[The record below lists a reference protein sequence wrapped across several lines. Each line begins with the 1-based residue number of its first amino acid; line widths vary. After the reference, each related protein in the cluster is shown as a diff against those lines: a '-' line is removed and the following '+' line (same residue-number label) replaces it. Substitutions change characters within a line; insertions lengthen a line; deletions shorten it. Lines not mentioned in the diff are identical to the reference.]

1 MSELPIGIFDS
12 GIGGLTIQKKINN
25 FLPNENLIYFSDNF
39 NSPYGNKSG
48 KELDKICFNNCEF
61 LINKKCKLIIVAC
74 NTATTNCIKK
84 LRLKFKIPFIG
95 VEPAIKPAAKKTKSG
110 KIGILA
116 TENTLRSKQFNSIS
130 EIHTKDV
137 IVVEE
142 NAKGLVELIER
153 GVFNGKDLRLI
164 LIKHLNRMIEIGIDQ
179 LVLGCT
185 HFPLIIDEIKKIIP
199 PKISILESSD
209 AVAKQ
214 TKRVL
219 KENNLIKNEGI
230 GNTTFYCNGP
240 TTSLNKILNYNFE
253 IIQIKNEQIHYKV

>member
-1 MSELPIGIFDS
+1 MSEFPIGIFDS

-25 FLPNENLIYFSDNF
+25 FLPNENLVYYSDSF

-48 KELDKICFNNCEF
+48 QELDEICFKNCEF
-61 LINKKCKLIIVAC
+61 LVNKKCKLIVVAC

-84 LRLKFKIPFIG
+84 LRSKFNVPFVG

-110 KIGILA
+110 KIGVLA
-116 TENTLRSKQFNSIS
+116 TEGTLRSKQFNNIS
-130 EIHTKDV
+130 EIHTKNVKV
-137 IVVEE
+137 IEE

-153 GVFNGKDLRLI
+153 GIFKGQDLRLI
-164 LIKHLNRMIEIGIDQ
+164 LIKHLNRMIEMGIDQ

-240 TTSLNKILNYNFE
+240 IKSLNKILNYNFE
-253 IIQIKNEQIHYKV
+253 IIRIKI

>member
-1 MSELPIGIFDS
+1 MSEFPIGIFDS

-25 FLPNENLIYFSDNF
+25 FLPNENLVYYSDSF

-48 KELDKICFNNCEF
+48 QELDEICFKNCEF
-61 LINKKCKLIIVAC
+61 LVNKKCKLIVVAC

-84 LRLKFKIPFIG
+84 LRSKFNVPFVG

-110 KIGILA
+110 KIGVLA
-116 TENTLRSKQFNSIS
+116 TEGTLRSKQFNNIS
-130 EIHTKDV
+130 EIHTKNVKV
-137 IVVEE
+137 IEE

-153 GVFNGKDLRLI
+153 GIFKGQDLRLI

-253 IIQIKNEQIHYKV
+253 IIRIKI

>member
-1 MSELPIGIFDS
+1 MSEFPIGIFDS

-25 FLPNENLIYFSDNF
+25 FLPNENLVYYSDNF

-48 KELDKICFNNCEF
+48 KQLDEICFKNCEF
-61 LINKKCKLIIVAC
+61 LINKKCKLIVVAC

-84 LRLKFKIPFIG
+84 LRSKFNVPFVG

-110 KIGILA
+110 KIGVLA
-116 TENTLRSKQFNSIS
+116 TEGTLRSKQFNNIS
-130 EIHTKDV
+130 EIHTKNVKV
-137 IVVEE
+137 IEE

-153 GVFNGKDLRLI
+153 GIFKGQDLRLI
-164 LIKHLNRMIEIGIDQ
+164 LIKHLNRMIEMGIDQ

-240 TTSLNKILNYNFE
+240 IKSLNKILNYNFE
-253 IIQIKNEQIHYKV
+253 IIRIKI

>member
-1 MSELPIGIFDS
+1 MSEFPIGIFDS

-25 FLPNENLIYFSDNF
+25 FLPNENLVYYSDSF

-48 KELDKICFNNCEF
+48 QELDEICFNNCEF
-61 LINKKCKLIIVAC
+61 LINKKCKLIVVAC

-84 LRLKFKIPFIG
+84 LRSKFNIPFVG
-95 VEPAIKPAAKKTKSG
+95 VEPAIKPAAKRTKSG
-110 KIGILA
+110 KIGVLA
-116 TENTLRSKQFNSIS
+116 TEGTLRSKQFNNIS
-130 EIHTKDV
+130 EIHTKNVKV
-137 IVVEE
+137 IEE

-153 GVFNGKDLRLI
+153 GIFKGQDLRLI
-164 LIKHLNRMIEIGIDQ
+164 LIKHLNRMIEMGIDQ

-253 IIQIKNEQIHYKV
+253 IIRIKI

>member
-1 MSELPIGIFDS
+1 MSEFPIGIFDS
-12 GIGGLTIQKKINN
+12 GIGGLTIQKKINT
-25 FLPNENLIYFSDNF
+25 FLPNENLVYYSDNF

-48 KELDKICFNNCEF
+48 QELDEICINNCEF
-61 LINKKCKLIIVAC
+61 LINKKCKLIVVAC

-84 LRLKFKIPFIG
+84 LRSKFNIPFVG

-110 KIGILA
+110 KIGVLA
-116 TENTLRSKQFNSIS
+116 TEGTLRSKQFNNIS
-130 EIHTKDV
+130 EIHTKNVKV
-137 IVVEE
+137 IEE

-153 GVFNGKDLRLI
+153 GIFKGQDLRLI
-164 LIKHLNRMIEIGIDQ
+164 LIKHLSRMIEIGIDQ

-253 IIQIKNEQIHYKV
+253 IIRIKI

>member
-1 MSELPIGIFDS
+1 
-12 GIGGLTIQKKINN
+12 
-25 FLPNENLIYFSDNF
+25 
-39 NSPYGNKSG
+39 
-48 KELDKICFNNCEF
+48 
-61 LINKKCKLIIVAC
+61 
-74 NTATTNCIKK
+74 
-84 LRLKFKIPFIG
+84 
-95 VEPAIKPAAKKTKSG
+95 
-110 KIGILA
+110 
-116 TENTLRSKQFNSIS
+116 
-130 EIHTKDV
+130 
-137 IVVEE
+137 
-142 NAKGLVELIER
+142 
-153 GVFNGKDLRLI
+153 
-164 LIKHLNRMIEIGIDQ
+164 MIEIWIDQ

-253 IIQIKNEQIHYKV
+253 IIRIKIWMSTL

>member
-1 MSELPIGIFDS
+1 MSEFPIGIFDS

-25 FLPNENLIYFSDNF
+25 FLPNENLVYYSDSF

-48 KELDKICFNNCEF
+48 QELDEICFKNCEF
-61 LINKKCKLIIVAC
+61 LVNKKCKLIVVAC

-84 LRLKFKIPFIG
+84 LRSKFNIPFVG
-95 VEPAIKPAAKKTKSG
+95 VEPAIKPAAKRTKSG
-110 KIGILA
+110 KIGVLA
-116 TENTLRSKQFNSIS
+116 TEGTLRSKQFNNIS
-130 EIHTKDV
+130 EIHTKNVKV
-137 IVVEE
+137 IEE

-153 GVFNGKDLRLI
+153 GIFKGQDLRLI

-230 GNTTFYCNGP
+230 GNITFYCNGP

-253 IIQIKNEQIHYKV
+253 IIRIKI

>member
-1 MSELPIGIFDS
+1 MSEFPIGIFDS

-25 FLPNENLIYFSDNF
+25 FLPNENLVYYSDNF

-48 KELDKICFNNCEF
+48 QELDEICINNCEF
-61 LINKKCKLIIVAC
+61 LINKKCKLIVVAC

-84 LRLKFKIPFIG
+84 LRSKFNIPFVG

-110 KIGILA
+110 KIGVLA
-116 TENTLRSKQFNSIS
+116 TEGTLRSKQFNNIS
-130 EIHTKDV
+130 EIHTKNVKV
-137 IVVEE
+137 IEE

-153 GVFNGKDLRLI
+153 GIFKGQDLRLI

-253 IIQIKNEQIHYKV
+253 IIRIKI

>member
-1 MSELPIGIFDS
+1 MSEFPIGIFDS

-25 FLPNENLIYFSDNF
+25 FLPNENLVYYSDNF

-48 KELDKICFNNCEF
+48 KQLDEICFKNCEF
-61 LINKKCKLIIVAC
+61 LINKKCKLIVVAC

-84 LRLKFKIPFIG
+84 LRSKFNIPFVG

-110 KIGILA
+110 KIGVLA
-116 TENTLRSKQFNSIS
+116 TEGTLRSKQFNNIS
-130 EIHTKDV
+130 EIHTKNVKV
-137 IVVEE
+137 IEE

-153 GVFNGKDLRLI
+153 GIFKGQDLRLI

-253 IIQIKNEQIHYKV
+253 IIRIKI

>member
-1 MSELPIGIFDS
+1 MNEFPIGIFDS

-25 FLPNENLIYFSDNF
+25 FLPNENLLYYSDNF

-48 KELDKICFNNCEF
+48 QELDEICFKNCEF
-61 LINKKCKLIIVAC
+61 LINKKCKLIVVAC

-84 LRLKFKIPFIG
+84 LRSKFNIPFVG

-110 KIGILA
+110 KIGVLA
-116 TENTLRSKQFNSIS
+116 TEGTLRSKQFNNIS
-130 EIHTKDV
+130 EIHTKNV
-137 IVVEE
+137 KVVEE

-153 GVFNGKDLRLI
+153 GIFKGQDLRLI

-253 IIQIKNEQIHYKV
+253 IIRIKI

>member
-1 MSELPIGIFDS
+1 MSEFPIGIFDS

-25 FLPNENLIYFSDNF
+25 FLPNENLVYYSDSF

-48 KELDKICFNNCEF
+48 QELDEICFKNCEF
-61 LINKKCKLIIVAC
+61 LVNKKCKLIVVAC

-84 LRLKFKIPFIG
+84 LRSKFNVPFVG

-110 KIGILA
+110 KIGVLA
-116 TENTLRSKQFNSIS
+116 TEGTLRSKQFNNIS
-130 EIHTKDV
+130 EIHTKNVKV
-137 IVVEE
+137 IEE

-153 GVFNGKDLRLI
+153 GIFKGQDLRLI

-240 TTSLNKILNYNFE
+240 IKSLNKILNYNFE
-253 IIQIKNEQIHYKV
+253 IIRIKI

>member
-1 MSELPIGIFDS
+1 MSEFPIGIFDS

-25 FLPNENLIYFSDNF
+25 FLPNENLVYYSDSF

-48 KELDKICFNNCEF
+48 QELDEICFKNCEF
-61 LINKKCKLIIVAC
+61 LVNKKCKLIVVAC

-84 LRLKFKIPFIG
+84 LRSKFNVPFVG

-110 KIGILA
+110 KIGVLA
-116 TENTLRSKQFNSIS
+116 TEGTLRSKQFNNIS
-130 EIHTKDV
+130 EIHTKNVKV
-137 IVVEE
+137 IEE

-153 GVFNGKDLRLI
+153 GIFKGQDLRLI
-164 LIKHLNRMIEIGIDQ
+164 LIKHLNRMIEMGIDQ

-253 IIQIKNEQIHYKV
+253 IIRIKI